1 MTRNFAVMI
10 TIIMLNAIGACD
22 SRTPAA
28 SGSPATPGGPANA
41 AASAQK
47 LMDQAPGEAEVS
59 IAAQSRNCELVEITS
74 TSWPDDTYRVPASYE
89 DAKVVYEADC
99 KAEGSDQVR
108 RITYEAQFGVATSAD
123 TGTQRHFWE
132 LRLNQPARGEAVDQS
147 ASSNTTEQESGS
159 GNYADGPE
167 CNALLMRVQTEVIP
181 CVEDID
187 AQAAQRLQSWLEITS
202 QRSRIAASNNNNR
215 AAAEIKID
223 ENCLASWRSGIAR
236 DFGGSSPYAA
246 CAPE

>member
-1 MTRNFAVMI
+1 MTRIFAVMI
-10 TIIMLNAIGACD
+10 TIIMLTAIGACD
-22 SRTPAA
+22 SRTPTA
-28 SGSPATPGGPANA
+28 SESPATSGGQANA
-41 AASAQK
+41 DISVQK
-47 LMDQAPGEAEVS
+47 LMDQPPGEAEVS

-99 KAEGSDQVR
+99 KAEGGDQVR

-123 TGTQRHFWE
+123 TGTQRHFWD
-132 LRLNQPARGEAVDQS
+132 LRLNQPARGEAAGQATPS
-147 ASSNTTEQESGS
+147 GTAEQESES

-187 AQAAQRLQSWLEITS
+187 ARAAQRLQSWLEITS
-202 QRSRIAASNNNNR
+202 QRSRIAASNNNR

-223 ENCLASWRSGIAR
+223 ENCLASWRSDIAR